1 MQEMQI
7 YWQVETS
14 IHMDLLQMPIKTVKE
29 VTNQT
34 SHGEKGKQESAN
46 PAALLKVSK
55 KRETVQTQR
64 CLKQSPAL
72 EPAEAV

>member
-1 MQEMQI
+1 MQI

-14 IHMDLLQMPIKTVKE
+14 IHMDLLQMPIKTAKE

-34 SHGEKGKQESAN
+34 SHGEKGKHESVN
-46 PAALLKVSK
+46 PAALLKVSR

-64 CLKQSPAL
+64 SLKQSPVL

>member
-1 MQEMQI
+1 
-7 YWQVETS
+7 
-14 IHMDLLQMPIKTVKE
+14 MPIKTAKE

-34 SHGEKGKQESAN
+34 SHGEKGKQESLN

-64 CLKQSPAL
+64 SLKQSPVL